1 LGQRDLFAF
10 VINDGQIPTL
20 ELPAQA
26 DVDRQL

>member
-1 LGQRDLFAF
+1 LGQGDLVAF
-10 VINDGQIPTL
+10 VVDDGQMPAL